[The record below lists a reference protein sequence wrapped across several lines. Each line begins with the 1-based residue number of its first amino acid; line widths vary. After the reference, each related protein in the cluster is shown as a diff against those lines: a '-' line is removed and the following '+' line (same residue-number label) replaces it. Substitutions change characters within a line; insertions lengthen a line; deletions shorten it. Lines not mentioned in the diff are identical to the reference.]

1 MVRRTYLYPQKVAGM
16 ETVRTIAELRDRIR
30 AWRKQDETVGLV
42 PTMGGLHAGHISL
55 VGLAK
60 SQADRT
66 VATLFVNPSQF
77 APHEDFAT
85 YPRKE
90 KADQEMLEKAGTDL
104 LFAPNVSEIY
114 PDGHSTKVE
123 VQGLSQ
129 ILEGEFRPD
138 FFTGVATVVTKLLLQ
153 ALPDVAAFGEKDYQ
167 QLCVIKTMARDL
179 DIPVRI
185 LGGET
190 IREEDGLA
198 MSSRNQYLTESER
211 KIAPVLYKTIKQ
223 VAENVRNG
231 QSPASQ
237 RSWAEATLTKAGFGA
252 VDYVAVRDAQ
262 TLGPVRDAS
271 RPARVL
277 AAAYLGRAR
286 LIDNVAV

>member
-1 MVRRTYLYPQKVAGM
+1 M
-16 ETVRTIAELRDRIR
+16 ETVRTIAELRECVRG
-30 AWRKQDETVGLV
+30 WRKNDETIGLV
-42 PTMGGLHAGHISL
+42 PTMGGLHDGHLSL
-55 VGLAK
+55 VAHSK
-60 SQADRT
+60 AQADRT
-66 VATLFVNPSQF
+66 IATLFVNPSQF

-90 KADQEMLEKAGTDL
+90 QADQEMLTAAGADL

-114 PDGHSTKVE
+114 PDGHSTQVIVK
-123 VQGLSQ
+123 GLSR

-153 ALPDVAAFGEKDYQ
+153 AMPDVAVFGEKDYQ

-179 DIPVRI
+179 DIPVKI
-185 LGGET
+185 IGAAT
-190 IREEDGLA
+190 IREQDGLA
-198 MSSRNQYLTESER
+198 MSSRNQYLTKEER
-211 KIAPVLYKTIKQ
+211 KVAPVLYEAITQ

-231 QSPASQ
+231 ASPSSQ
-237 RSWAEATLTKAGFGA
+237 RSWAEAKLTKAGFGA

-262 TLGPVRDAS
+262 TLGAVRDAS